1 MNLRQAQRSL
11 ADLISKCEAAHIRLP
26 EDALEARAEAV
37 EAIIHSL
44 RNEKPNLNDAQ
55 EELLQKFGI
64 QTEYQQRLESAQVKR
79 QRQRRRQPLYTNT
92 RGCPVAPSHDDGIDG
107 EVRVSSTVTDSLTAN
122 SKRPVSSQ
130 DSSERASDEGTRTK
144 KAKSSRTTDTVSE
157 SLVVTDE
164 PVPPSSSCFQ
174 SSSTCQSDSISS
186 GSPGNE
192 MAYLLEDL
200 DEAEGGDRVFLHVAA
215 PLV

>member
-1 MNLRQAQRSL
+1 MLLQ
-11 ADLISKCEAAHIRLP
+11 
-26 EDALEARAEAV
+26 
-37 EAIIHSL
+37 
-44 RNEKPNLNDAQ
+44 PNLKDAQ

-64 QTEYQQRLESAQVKR
+64 QTEYEQRLESAQVK
-79 QRQRRRQPLYTNT
+79 QQRRRQPLHTHTY
-92 RGCPVAPSHDDGIDG
+92 CPVAPSHDDDFDG
-107 EVRVSSTVTDSLTAN
+107 EVHVSSTLTDSMTVN

-130 DSSERASDEGTRTK
+130 NSSERASDEMTRTK
-144 KAKSSRTTDTVSE
+144 KAKSSRTMDTVSE

-200 DEAEGGDRVFLHVAA
+200 DEAEGGDRAFLHVAA